1 MPLQAFGRY
10 LFKTFEL
17 LPRRRQ
23 PQAARA
29 AAAQRGAASALNDLR
44 SLPAAGDALQSRA
57 DAAAAEAAA
66 RRQRKAVDDL
76 VWRLAKKG
84 F

>member
-1 MPLQAFGRY
+1 
-10 LFKTFEL
+10 
-17 LPRRRQ
+17 
-23 PQAARA
+23 
-29 AAAQRGAASALNDLR
+29 LNDLR